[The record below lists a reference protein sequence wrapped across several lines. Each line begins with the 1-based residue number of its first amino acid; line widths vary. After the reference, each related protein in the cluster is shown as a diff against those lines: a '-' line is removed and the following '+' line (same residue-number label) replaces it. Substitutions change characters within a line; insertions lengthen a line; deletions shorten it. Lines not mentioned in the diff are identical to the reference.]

1 MSSLIIIFIGNKV
14 LSYTGR
20 EEGNCET
27 LCYFIFYMLNL
38 TPAFTFE

>member
-1 MSSLIIIFIGNKV
+1 MSSLIIIFIGNN
-14 LSYTGR
+14 TGG

-38 TPAFTFE
+38 TPTFTFE